1 MKSQSNPRRQNLTGY
16 YCSSQCIL
24 DWSNRKGGSLPL
36 RRVLADDE
44 PTQYEVVKF
53 VKKLI
58 TGTYIFLDIALG
70 ILASLGAR
78 LWNQSSDSSNGRP
91 RS

>member
-1 MKSQSNPRRQNLTGY
+1 
-16 YCSSQCIL
+16 
-24 DWSNRKGGSLPL
+24 
-36 RRVLADDE
+36 
-44 PTQYEVVKF
+44 VKF

-58 TGTYIFLDIALG
+58 TGTYTFLDIALG

-78 LWNQSSDSSNGRP
+78 LWNQSSDSSNWRP